1 MIIGKRKDISFI
13 DILSLIKCPEKYHW
27 KIVWIYAFYYP
38 SNLVYL
44 EDKINSSK
52 GYDIKL
58 EDLKRLIESVGQLI
72 ELILIGDKEIIEDYS
87 IEKEEEIKY
96 KPQNRQY
103 KNIQIEKS
111 LKTLINK
118 GIEAKKPQNRNKT
131 KCTITTI

>member
-1 MIIGKRKDISFI
+1 MIIGKKKDISFI

-27 KIVWIYAFYYP
+27 KIIWIYAFYYP

-72 ELILIGDKEIIEDYS
+72 ELILIGRFFGDEEWHDTNAEKDYLKKF
-87 IEKEEEIKY
+87 EKEMKGDTNADFHINKDTNDIY
-96 KPQNRQY
+96 
-103 KNIQIEKS
+103 
-111 LKTLINK
+111 LKTN
-118 GIEAKKPQNRNKT
+118 EKKYG
-131 KCTITTI
+131 

>member
-1 MIIGKRKDISFI
+1 MIIGKKKILCFI
-13 DILSLIKCPEKYHW
+13 DILSLIKCPEKYYW

-72 ELILIGDKEIIEDYS
+72 ELILMVIKEFIEDYS
-87 IEKEEEIKY
+87 IEK
-96 KPQNRQY
+96 R
-103 KNIQIEKS
+103 
-111 LKTLINK
+111 
-118 GIEAKKPQNRNKT
+118 KK
-131 KCTITTI
+131 

>member
-1 MIIGKRKDISFI
+1 MIIGKKKDTSFI

-38 SNLVYL
+38 SDLVYL

-72 ELILIGDKEIIEDYS
+72 ELILIGDKGIIEDYS
-87 IEKEEEIKY
+87 IEKEEEIKNKY
-96 KPQNRQY
+96 DFF
-103 KNIQIEKS
+103 IEYVDSSYWEIFSKDNDFS
-111 LKTLINK
+111 NKLKEFDTNSK
-118 GIEAKKPQNRNKT
+118 E
-131 KCTITTI
+131 

>member
-1 MIIGKRKDISFI
+1 MIIGKKKDISFI
-13 DILSLIKCPEKYHW
+13 DILSLIKCLEKYHW

-72 ELILIGDKEIIEDYS
+72 ELILIGDKGIIEDYS
-87 IEKEEEIKY
+87 VEKEEEIKNKY
-96 KPQNRQY
+96 DCLLYQHRNIRNRV
-103 KNIQIEKS
+103 
-111 LKTLINK
+111 IN
-118 GIEAKKPQNRNKT
+118 R
-131 KCTITTI
+131 